1 MMADTSYR
9 TGVTIFDDLFGTM
22 HPGNIYLL
30 VGRTGL
36 NRHITDRL
44 AVIGAQRGGRIYYIG
59 GGYGADPFVMAR
71 ILRMQRG
78 GPMHVLERVMIAR
91 AFTAYQ
97 MDSLVRESLQ
107 DLPSPPELLIVSA
120 MDSLFSD
127 PEEAGGMLENCMS
140 VLNENAGKGASVVI
154 SASGGSRES
163 EVLSRI
169 SPCCSNWAS
178 FTNRF
183 PSRVRIVTRG
193 GDSGRTSPRFI
204 LSRPCSRTS
213 TGAFAPR
220 RRPDGEDMSD
230 LPHAPRGRDPLL
242 GDLPESPPKGG
253 PGGLRQAHG
262 QDQEACF
269 GILQRGQIEPLR
281 VNGHGGTGR
290 AGA

>member
-1 MMADTSYR
+1 MADTSYR
-9 TGVTIFDDLFGTM
+9 TGVTVFDDLFGPM

-44 AVIGAQRGGRIYYIG
+44 AVIGAQRGGRIYYID
-59 GGYGADPFVMAR
+59 GGYGADPFSMAR

-78 GPMHVLERVMIAR
+78 DPRHVLERVMIAR

-107 DLPSPPELLIVSA
+107 DLPSPPDLLIVSA

-127 PEEAGGMLENCMS
+127 PEVDPEEARGMLENCMS
-140 VLNENAGKGASVVI
+140 VLNENAGKGACIVI

-169 SPCCSNWAS
+169 SPYCSNWAS
-178 FTNRF
+178 LTDRF

-193 GDSGRTSPRFI
+193 GLWQDFTPLHPFQTMLEDFDGSV
-204 LSRPCSRTS
+204 CS
-213 TGAFAPR
+213 
-220 RRPDGEDMSD
+220 E
-230 LPHAPRGRDPLL
+230 
-242 GDLPESPPKGG
+242 
-253 PGGLRQAHG
+253 
-262 QDQEACF
+262 EA
-269 GILQRGQIEPLR
+269 
-281 VNGHGGTGR
+281 
-290 AGA
+290 A